1 MRDAQS
7 FGDKMPLVMGQAVV
21 FGRPNEAFAEL
32 MHLEEAT
39 LQEILLAGS
48 VFESGI

>member
-1 MRDAQS
+1 M
-7 FGDKMPLVMGQAVV
+7 V

-39 LQEILLAGS
+39 LQEILLACQCVKVAFKLDAETS
-48 VFESGI
+48 IPLNT

>member
-1 MRDAQS
+1 MLNS
-7 FGDKMPLVMGQAVV
+7 WMPLVMPSVMGQAVV

-39 LQEILLAGS
+39 LQEILRSRVS
-48 VFESGI
+48 V